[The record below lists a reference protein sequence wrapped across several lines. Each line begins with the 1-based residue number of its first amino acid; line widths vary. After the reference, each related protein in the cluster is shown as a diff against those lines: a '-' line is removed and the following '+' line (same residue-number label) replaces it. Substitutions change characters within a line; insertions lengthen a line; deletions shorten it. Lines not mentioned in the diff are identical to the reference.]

1 MPKPEEQLVITLDWA
16 ALPNGMGAI
25 IWAIVNGVK
34 YIVSHFSANVMEA
47 CPKRLLPCEGEAL
60 AAKSAI
66 RAFCLLIQMLNRT
79 TIVLTDS
86 EPLLQAIRLLSK
98 GHVSSSQ
105 KLNAI
110 TCNIN
115 GEKVIFKICQ
125 EIWD

>member
-1 MPKPEEQLVITLDWA
+1 
-16 ALPNGMGAI
+16 MGAI
-25 IWAIVNGVK
+25 IWAIVNRVK
-34 YIVSHFSANVMEA
+34 YVLRHFSANVIEA
-47 CPKRLLPCEGEAL
+47 CSKRLLPCEGEAL

-66 RAFCLLIQMLNRT
+66 RAFCPLIQMLQRT

-110 TCNIN
+110 ACNIN
-115 GEKVIFKICQ
+115 GEKVNFQHLSGKMG
-125 EIWD
+125 